1 MIKKINL
8 NKVAS
13 YKSPTYVETEKK
25 INLIYGL
32 NGTGKSILSNY
43 LYDKDNYE
51 YKDCSIEG
59 LNEEDILVYNQKFIQ
74 DYFFEDEQLKGI
86 FTLSKENKDAEK
98 KIRDAEKIISDLE
111 KKNENNATVLTDMK
125 KVFDKKK
132 ESSEKTIWKIKT
144 DYTGGDRIFEYCLEN
159 LKGNKSKLSD
169 YISAIYKPDTKPNK
183 TITELKKEINDV
195 QGENV
200 QKIDQVVSINFTQQ
214 NIETNILF
222 EKEIVGNK
230 NSTIANLITKLN
242 NSNWVNDGIKYL
254 PQEIETESE
263 TCPFCQ
269 QKTITKEFINSIN
282 DFFNKS
288 YQEDLNKLEELLT
301 EYNNAIK
308 LFKTKEE
315 YLQNKML
322 IEKKTEFEEKYKD
335 VLKILKKNSKKIESK
350 IKNPSQK
357 IELAD
362 SIKTIDEFNNFVKRI
377 NKDID
382 SFNLKIDNKKDTL
395 TKIKGVFWD
404 IMRWEYDQ
412 TISIFKIEK
421 STYNKKTFDT
431 EKSTRENNGVI
442 TAQKEIIEE
451 QQKQT
456 VNIDEAIENI
466 NGGLIDLGINDFNI
480 IKHSENLY
488 KIQRGDNKAEIF
500 QTLSEGEKMIISFLY
515 FIELCKGKKEASEVG
530 TKKIIVIDDPISSL
544 SHIYIFNIGRL
555 IMEEF
560 LKSDKYEQVFLLTH
574 SLYFFYELTDTNHKR
589 RKENQCL
596 FRIIKNSE
604 GSQITSMKYEEIQ
617 NDYQAYWSIIKDN
630 AQPTALIANS
640 MRNIVEYFFN
650 FIEKS
655 DLSNVF
661 QKKSLQNPKYQ
672 SFNRYINRESHSLG
686 QNIFDFKEFNYDIFK
701 EALGLLFKEN
711 GYEEH
716 YKKMM
721 K

>member
-1 MIKKINL
+1 
-8 NKVAS
+8 
-13 YKSPTYVETEKK
+13 
-25 INLIYGL
+25 
-32 NGTGKSILSNY
+32 
-43 LYDKDNYE
+43 
-51 YKDCSIEG
+51 
-59 LNEEDILVYNQKFIQ
+59 
-74 DYFFEDEQLKGI
+74 
-86 FTLSKENKDAEK
+86 
-98 KIRDAEKIISDLE
+98 
-111 KKNENNATVLTDMK
+111 
-125 KVFDKKK
+125 
-132 ESSEKTIWKIKT
+132 
-144 DYTGGDRIFEYCLEN
+144 
-159 LKGNKSKLSD
+159 
-169 YISAIYKPDTKPNK
+169 
-183 TITELKKEINDV
+183 
-195 QGENV
+195 
-200 QKIDQVVSINFTQQ
+200 
-214 NIETNILF
+214 
-222 EKEIVGNK
+222 
-230 NSTIANLITKLN
+230 LITKLN